1 MKMVWA
7 ILRKEDEETTTHALN
22 DNGFLVTKL
31 ATTGAFLRKKN
42 VTLLIG
48 TEDEKVEKVIELL
61 RSHAGKRSKVIY
73 APPSVAP
80 GLVYAGANSMVPIN
94 ETIGGATVFVMD
106 VDRYCKI

>member
-22 DNGFLVTKL
+22 DCGYVVTKL

-48 TEDEKVEKVIELL
+48 TEDEKVEKVIDIL
-61 RSHAGKRSKVIY
+61 RSHAGKRNKVVY
-73 APPSVAP
+73 ASPTTMP
-80 GLVYAGANSMVPIN
+80 GLTYTGNMAPIN

>member
-22 DNGFLVTKL
+22 DSDYVVTKL

-48 TEDEKVEKVIELL
+48 TEDEKVEKVIDIL
-61 RSHAGKRSKVIY
+61 RSHAGKRNKVVY
-73 APPSVAP
+73 APPTTMP
-80 GLVYAGANSMVPIN
+80 GLTYTGNMAPIN

>member
-22 DNGFLVTKL
+22 DSGYVVTKL

-48 TEDEKVEKVIELL
+48 TEDEKVE
-61 RSHAGKRSKVIY
+61 R
-73 APPSVAP
+73 
-80 GLVYAGANSMVPIN
+80 
-94 ETIGGATVFVMD
+94 
-106 VDRYCKI
+106 

>member
-22 DNGFLVTKL
+22 DDGFVVTNL

-48 TEDEKVEKVIELL
+48 TEDEKVEKVIDIL
-61 RSHAGKRSKVIY
+61 RSHAGKRNKVIY
-73 APPSVAP
+73 TSSPVAS
-80 GLVYAGANSMVPIN
+80 GLVYTGAQSMVPIN
-94 ETIGGATVFVMD
+94 ETIGGATIFVMD

>member
-7 ILRKEDEETTTHALN
+7 ILRKEDEEATTNALN
-22 DNGFLVTKL
+22 DNGFVVTKL

-48 TEDEKVEKVIELL
+48 TEDEKVENVIEIL
-61 RSHAGKRSKVIY
+61 RSHAGKRNKVIY
-73 APPSVAP
+73 APHTVAP
-80 GLVYAGANSMVPIN
+80 GLVYGGANSMVPIN
-94 ETIGGATVFVMD
+94 EQIGGATVFVMD